1 MDLVIQAVKNNL
13 PNILNTGQIM
23 LTSMF
28 VLAVFVRYVGILSHH
43 VNWADVIIRLV
54 IGFVLLQNYTT
65 IMDTTRD
72 IVSSIDRTVNPTQD
86 YVTQYAQMSQTMESQ
101 NVNTTRQ
108 SILQQ
113 VTNAVV
119 SFGRYTL
126 RNLIINLS
134 FILYA
139 VISNIMESI
148 RYCTT
153 AILYQL
159 GPVIIPFILFESTGR
174 VVKGW
179 FTSYVSVLS
188 WPILWHIVLQIA
200 VTVGQQIPTNGGLEQ
215 FACLNLAVCF
225 VLIFSPF
232 IINSL
237 VAGVGAGSS
246 AALSGLV
253 STNTAGNAALSG
265 GNAGFKLAAAFVG
278 ERFIRNSTILPGNF
292 KKFMLGDDKGDKQS

>member
-1 MDLVIQAVKNNL
+1 MDLVIQAVKNDL
-13 PNILNTGQIM
+13 PNCLNAGQIM
-23 LTSMF
+23 LTSLF
-28 VLAVFVRYVGILSHH
+28 VLAVFVRYVGLLNHH
-43 VNWADVIIRLV
+43 VNWGDVIVRLV

-72 IVSSIDRTVNPTQD
+72 IVAGVDQTVNPNQD
-86 YVTQYAQMSQTMESQ
+86 YVSQYAAMSNTMETQ

-108 SILQQ
+108 SILSQ

-134 FILYA
+134 FIFYS
-139 VISNIMESI
+139 VVSNIMESI

-153 AILYQL
+153 AILYKL
-159 GPVIIPFILFESTGR
+159 GPVIIPLLLFESTGQ

-179 FTSYVSVLS
+179 YTSYVSVLS
-188 WPILWHIVLQIA
+188 WPILWHIVLGIA

-215 FACLNLAVCF
+215 FACLNLALCF

-246 AALSGLV
+246 AALSGLMT
-253 STNTAGNAALSG
+253 TNTAGNVTMST
-265 GNAGFKLAAAFVG
+265 GNAGFKLAGAFVG
-278 ERFIRNSTILPGNF
+278 ERFIRNSTILPGKFKNF
-292 KKFMLGDDKGDKQS
+292 MMGDDKGGTKP